1 MKNFSFGFKS
11 TSPMKKILLLA
22 FVVLSF
28 GAIKA
33 QTVSVASGLDSL
45 QNPIYGDVF
54 LFDSEES
61 TPFYIIVDDIKPIT
75 CNKMKVKAYF
85 RDYTNGESKDDYW
98 VYQGE
103 FEFPITPDYYGYWM
117 QMNAFTVGEY
127 KVEVSGYLNGS
138 YQRYFGS
145 TEFTVYSED
154 DYWDYGWW

>member
-11 TSPMKKILLLA
+11 TLLMKKILLLA

-33 QTVSVASGLDSL
+33 QTVSIASELDSM

-54 LFDSEES
+54 LFDAVES
-61 TPFYIIVDDIKPIT
+61 TPFYIIVDDIKPVT

-85 RDYTNGESKDDYW
+85 RDYVNGSSDDDYW

-103 FEFPITPDYYGYWM
+103 FEYPITPDYYGYWM
-117 QMNAFTVGEY
+117 EMNAFSIGEY
-127 KVEVSGYLNGS
+127 KVEVFGYLNNT

-145 TEFTVYSED
+145 SEITVYSED

>member
-1 MKNFSFGFKS
+1 
-11 TSPMKKILLLA
+11 MKKILLLA

-33 QTVSVASGLDSL
+33 QTVSIASELDSM

-54 LFDSEES
+54 LFDAVES
-61 TPFYIIVDDIKPIT
+61 TPFYIIVDDIKPVT

-85 RDYTNGESKDDYW
+85 RDYVNGSSDDDYW

-103 FEFPITPDYYGYWM
+103 FEYPITPDYYGYWM
-117 QMNAFTVGEY
+117 EMNAFSIGEY
-127 KVEVSGYLNGS
+127 KVEVFGYLNNT

-145 TEFTVYSED
+145 SEITVYSED